1 MLQKTMPGEEADI
14 KVRLAFKAID
24 KVLTYDI
31 VCEYFV
37 KIKERFRNSPDL
49 EDVAAII
56 DRIRWGI
63 PALHVTG
70 HKSDCTYLFGTAYM
84 DCIGHFHG
92 ETAEAYW
99 PSANKIGGHARQA
112 NNGHRQDML
121 VDNAND
127 WNWKKI
133 VNMRES
139 PALLWS

>member
-1 MLQKTMPGEEADI
+1 
-14 KVRLAFKAID
+14 

-37 KIKERFRNSPDL
+37 KIKEHFRNSPDL
-49 EDVAAII
+49 EDVAGII

-84 DCIGHFHG
+84 DCVGHFMVRPPRRTGHLQTKSAATHG
-92 ETAEAYW
+92 
-99 PSANKIGGHARQA
+99 RQT
-112 NNGHRQDML
+112 NGHRQDML

-139 PALLWS
+139 PALLQN